1 MHVNGGDFRLLHRK
15 FCKMM
20 LNVPSSVTNVT
31 VNELDRM
38 PMYLC
43 REVLMIKYW
52 PYVLTITILP
62 FYGIVTIITNST
74 LQYG

>member
-1 MHVNGGDFRLLHRK
+1 MHNGGDVRLLHRK
-15 FCKMM
+15 FCKM
-20 LNVPSSVTNVT
+20 LNVQSSVTNVT

-52 PYVLTITILP
+52 PRLTLCFDNSSLLWDCYNYHKLNTTV
-62 FYGIVTIITNST
+62 YG
-74 LQYG
+74 